1 MPVFISFNLQQKKM
15 KKIEANLV
23 KSFNIVKRDLSE
35 IRRIMIELESKH
47 DEIKRMIRNLESRK

>member
-1 MPVFISFNLQQKKM
+1 M

-23 KSFNIVKRDLSE
+23 KSFNLVKKDLSE